1 MRTSQVRPA
10 LAMAAAAAA
19 LVAGCGS
26 SHPPSPAPSAQATHN
41 FAGDAYRYSACMRN
55 HGVTNFPDP
64 KVSTHNGGVSVII
77 AAGGVDFNSP
87 QAKSAQNACQ
97 GLMPAAAAAG
107 PTRDQP
113 GRTQAL
119 LAFARCMRA
128 GGVQRFPDPTSN
140 GQLNLSMINSA
151 GVDLHAPTTLT
162 AGLACA
168 RVTHG
173 IITRADVEQAISR
186 NQQ

>member
-1 MRTSQVRPA
+1 LAVTAA
-10 LAMAAAAAA
+10 LAAAV
-19 LVAGCGS
+19 LAGCAS
-26 SHPPSPAPSAQATHN
+26 SHAPTPAPSAQANHK
-41 FAGDAYRYSACMRN
+41 FADGAYRYSACMRS
-55 HGVTNFPDP
+55 HGVPNFPDP

-77 AAGGVDFNSP
+77 AVAGVDFKSP

-97 GLMPAAAAAG
+97 GLMPAAAAAR
-107 PTRDQP
+107 PTQDQP
-113 GRTQAL
+113 GRTQAF

-128 GGVQRFPDPTSN
+128 RGVQRFPDPTRD
-140 GQLNLSMINSA
+140 GQLSLSMINSA

-168 RVTHG
+168 PVTHG
-173 IITRADVEQAISR
+173 IITRADVEQAINR